1 MTTHS
6 TVEFRGR
13 RLTEQVL
20 PEPLERLGRG
30 VRDPRF
36 GGTTLQQRGCLARD
50 IYCLVVR
57 PRMRERLNDRFG
69 RRVD

>member
-36 GGTTLQQRGCLARD
+36 GGSALHQPGCLARD
-50 IYCLVVR
+50 IYCRVVR
-57 PRMRERLNDRFG
+57 PGMRERLNDRFG